1 MRFAHFSHVWGKKA
15 MSPRDRYEQLWREM
29 ALADELGF
37 DYGFSVEHHFC
48 PEESWM
54 SSPNLFAVAAAA
66 RTKRIR
72 LGAMGHVVPL
82 HHPVRLLEE
91 IALTDQI
98 TGGRIEVGLVPGI
111 IPSYFGPFDANFPNR
126 RDITTEF
133 ARFMKKAF
141 ANGAPI
147 DFDGKYIKQKGTVL
161 SVGPFQRPHP
171 PMWME
176 TRDVATLEFC
186 AKEGLHTGYFLLFPR
201 KEAKLR
207 YAPYLKGWKEHGW
220 PGTPNIAYSTVCFVA
235 ETDKK
240 AIEIAGADAGRA
252 YKGFFTYS
260 EDKDEILQKQRETAA
275 YFEARGEPGAA
286 TIIMNLLDIDYLLEH
301 DLVLL
306 GSPDTV
312 AKKLKAW
319 AEEGSFNTFFGEF
332 NFGNIGEDDLMRSLR
347 LFGTEVMPKLRA
359 FEPFQ

>member
-1 MRFAHFSHVWGKKA
+1 MRFAHFSHVWGKKG
-15 MSPRDRYEQLWREM
+15 MSPGERYEQLWREF

-54 SSPNLFAVAAAA
+54 SSPNLLVVAAAA

-111 IPSYFGPFDANFPNR
+111 IPSYFGPFDADFQNR
-126 RDITTEF
+126 REITTEF
-133 ARFMKKAF
+133 ARFMKSAF
-141 ANGAPI
+141 SSDGPI
-147 DFDGKYIKQKGTVL
+147 NFDGTRIKQKDTVL
-161 SVGPFQRPHP
+161 SVGPVQRPYP

-176 TRDVATLEFC
+176 TRDKPTLEFC
-186 AKEGLHTGYFLLFPR
+186 AREGLHTGYFLLFPR
-201 KEAKLR
+201 KEAKQR
-207 YAPYLKGWKEHGW
+207 YAPYRQGWKEHGW
-220 PGTPNIAYSTVCFVA
+220 PGVPNIAYSTVCYVD

-260 EDKDEILQKQRETAA
+260 EDPEEIRAKQRETAK

-286 TIIMNLLDIDYLLEH
+286 EIIMNLLDIDYLLEH
-301 DLVLL
+301 DLVLI
-306 GSPDTV
+306 GSPGTV
-312 AKKLKAW
+312 ATKLRKW
-319 AEEGSFNTFFGEF
+319 AEEGTFNTFFGEF
-332 NFGNIGEDDLMRSLR
+332 NFGNIAEADLMRSLR
-347 LFGTEVMPKLRA
+347 LFGTEVMPRLRD
-359 FEPFQ
+359 FEPF